1 MSAKRRCD
9 SLSDKKKIGRPFS
22 DNPKSVKLTVRI
34 DNSEAETLD
43 DYCARKEISR
53 AEGVREAIRDL
64 KQKK

>member
-1 MSAKRRCD
+1 M
-9 SLSDKKKIGRPFS
+9 SDKKKIGRPFS

-53 AEGVREAIRDL
+53 AVGVREAIRDL